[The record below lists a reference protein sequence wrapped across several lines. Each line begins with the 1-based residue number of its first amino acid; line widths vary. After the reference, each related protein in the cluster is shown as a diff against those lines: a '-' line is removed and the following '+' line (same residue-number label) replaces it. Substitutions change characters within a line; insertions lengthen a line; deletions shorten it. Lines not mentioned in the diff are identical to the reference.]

1 MKKIVLDTNAYTA
14 LMMGNIEILEILAVS
29 ETVYISIFVMGELY
43 AGFKGGNK
51 EKENCQIFETFLKK
65 PGVKILNATEETAQI
80 FAFIKDLLKK
90 KGKPIPINDVWIA
103 AHTVESGSILVSCD
117 KHFDSVEGLRVI
129 DFTLQD

>member
-14 LMMGNIEILEILAVS
+14 LMMGNIKILEILAVS

-90 KGKPIPINDVWIA
+90 PVGQSRPVQPGGHHQPPGFQRIHDPGV
-103 AHTVESGSILVSCD
+103 
-117 KHFDSVEGLRVI
+117 
-129 DFTLQD
+129 